1 MSGLVRSEQR
11 MGLDLTEISKKRLYF
26 WVSHPRKTFTHVWLV
41 SLLLVLITF
50 IVSCIAASRLK
61 NAGGAG
67 INHLIFAC
75 NRFFAAL
82 AAFLLATYFFVHSL
96 YHSIFM
102 MTHLLTHALNL
113 LTRSFTHSL
122 VHSPTHLLTY

>member
-1 MSGLVRSEQR
+1 

-26 WVSHPRKTFTHVWLV
+26 WVSQPRKTFTYVWFV

-67 INHLIFAC
+67 IYPLI
-75 NRFFAAL
+75 
-82 AAFLLATYFFVHSL
+82 H
-96 YHSIFM
+96 
-102 MTHLLTHALNL
+102 
-113 LTRSFTHSL
+113 SFTHSRTSFTYFFTYYCL
-122 VHSPTHLLTY
+122 FITFGSLLLKLLTLLPN